1 MNKIILSSVLALFL
15 VACSDQKTEHKQVN
29 NEVKEEKALAQTEVA
44 EAKAAVDETL
54 QEKQAPTETVETQT
68 ATEAKEAAALAQKE
82 VAEAA
87 TAVAKTVEATEPPTE
102 ELETTTKTELQA
114 AQELAQE
121 QTTQATEA
129 VKEVVA
135 PAVEEVPQDMA
146 TVADGKKLFTKCA
159 GCHGMNGEKHALGKS
174 QIIQGWSV
182 DKVET
187 ALKGYKDGTYGGASK
202 SFMKAQVANLSD
214 ADIKALAEYISQL

>member
-15 VACSDQKTEHKQVN
+15 VACSDQKTEQKQVN
-29 NEVKEEKALAQTEVA
+29 NEVQEEKVLSQKEIA
-44 EAKAAVDETL
+44 EAKAAIQETL
-54 QEKQAPTETVETQT
+54 EEKQAPTEAVETQT
-68 ATEAKEAAALAQKE
+68 ASEIKEAAALANEE
-82 VAEAA
+82 VQEAA
-87 TAVAKTVEATEPPTE
+87 TAVSKALDSTEPPTE
-102 ELETTTKTELQA
+102 ELETATKTEIEA
-114 AQELAQE
+114 AKELAKE
-121 QTTQATEA
+121 ETAQATEA

-135 PAVEEVPQDMA
+135 PAVEEVPQEMT
-146 TVADGKKLFTKCA
+146 TVADGKKLFIKCA

-174 QIIQGWSV
+174 QIIKGWSV
-182 DKVET
+182 EKVET